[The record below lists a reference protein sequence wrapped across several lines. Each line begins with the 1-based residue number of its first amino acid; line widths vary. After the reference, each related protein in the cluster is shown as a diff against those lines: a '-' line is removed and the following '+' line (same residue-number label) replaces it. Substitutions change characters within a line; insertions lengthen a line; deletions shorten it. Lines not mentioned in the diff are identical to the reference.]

1 MMRSVSLRRRR
12 GTSLAL
18 AGISC
23 LALAACGSS
32 TGLSST
38 GSGGTSHTDS
48 GAGSRTVTNPAAPS
62 TAGMDMGT
70 SSSKSMSAGGI
81 KAVPTQILGTA
92 YWQHMKIQA
101 RAMTAV
107 PFVIYDG
114 TNERMVKPPK
124 HASFHLMVD
133 LNDARTGYA
142 IPYASVWAT
151 ITRRAR
157 TVYDE
162 RQWPMISEYMGP
174 HYGNNVALPGSGT
187 YQLTLLI
194 SPPVSARH
202 IEYRNIWLKPHRV
215 TMSFNWEPS

>member
-1 MMRSVSLRRRR
+1 MRAIAMRRRR
-12 GTSLAL
+12 WIGQAL
-18 AGISC
+18 IGICC

-32 TGLSST
+32 TGLSQT
-38 GSGGTSHTDS
+38 GSGDTTQSGS
-48 GAGSRTVTNPAAPS
+48 GAASRTVTNPAAPS
-62 TAGMDMGT
+62 TAGMDMGAG
-70 SSSKSMSAGGI
+70 SSESMSAGGI

-92 YWQHMKIQA
+92 DWQHMKIQA

-114 TNERMVKPPK
+114 TSERMVNPPK

-133 LNDARTGYA
+133 LNDARTGFA

-151 ITRRAR
+151 ITRDRR
-157 TVYDE
+157 VVYDE

-187 YQLTLLI
+187 YQLSLLI

-202 IEYRNIWLKPHRV
+202 VEYRNIWLKPHRV
-215 TMSFNWEPS
+215 SMSFSWKPS